1 MAKTLC
7 IIGMAL
13 SALVFLVFLL
23 DISFAIP
30 FLRYSI
36 MMDVVF
42 LAVSALLAW
51 MSWNVYREQS

>member
-13 SALVFLVFLL
+13 SALVFLVFLI
-23 DISFAIP
+23 DISVAFP
-30 FLRYSI
+30 FSRYSI

-42 LAVSALLAW
+42 LTVSVLLAW